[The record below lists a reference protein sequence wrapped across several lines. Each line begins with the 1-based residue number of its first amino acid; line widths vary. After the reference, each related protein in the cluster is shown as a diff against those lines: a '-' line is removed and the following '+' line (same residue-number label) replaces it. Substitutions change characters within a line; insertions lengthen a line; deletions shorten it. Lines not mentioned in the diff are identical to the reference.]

1 MGEFKQV
8 MTTLEDIASDAA
20 REGAADAYH
29 IIQDVM
35 HEQRDMVREQIEINM
50 LDYLSAYH
58 DTIEMDDSMPTWA
71 LMMTMTITHGSM
83 SKPAKLS
90 LRKDWVILSKRYEYQ
105 ITVYSTAI
113 RQVFVVAKD
122 EDEAWENIDIDGA
135 DISDEWITDM
145 EIVDKELVGQ
155 W

>member
-1 MGEFKQV
+1 MMGEFKNV

-58 DTIEMDDSMPTWA
+58 DTIEMDDFYAYMGFDDDDDYHSWLDEQASEA
-71 LMMTMTITHGSM
+71 LAEEG
-83 SKPAKLS
+83 LG
-90 LRKDWVILSKRYEYQ
+90 D
-105 ITVYSTAI
+105 
-113 RQVFVVAKD
+113 FV
-122 EDEAWENIDIDGA
+122 
-135 DISDEWITDM
+135 
-145 EIVDKELVGQ
+145 
-155 W
+155 